1 MAVEVVVAAAVPP
14 DLPDLAIESVPRAID
29 RVLELALAPRM
40 ATNVPRELVERPAE
54 RPKRIGTVEIAVAS
68 TVANDLM
75 DGIVI
80 AGPHGRCRRG
90 EEGRSGQR

>member
-14 DLPDLAIESVPRAID
+14 DLADLAIEIAPRAVD
-29 RVLELALAPRM
+29 RPLELALAPRM

-54 RPKRIGTVEIAVAS
+54 GAKWIGTVEVAVAS
-68 TVANDLM
+68 AVADDLM

-80 AGPHGRCRRG
+80 AGPRGRCRRG
-90 EEGRSGQR
+90 EQ